1 MGVEGRAVT
10 HLAPAVVAPTIGD
23 ACRGQPAAVP
33 AAEGAQ
39 CREAEAARYRRW
51 RRARR
56 RRAVAQLAVGIRAP
70 AIPVASRRH
79 PAGVEGAGAEP
90 RESRATLDGQWRR
103 AAVQHGIEAGARFR
117 SRGTELAVAVVAP
130 AVGCTARRQ
139 AARMPVA
146 HAERGEREPA
156 LHGDRRRAARFRAAP
171 FGARGADAELP
182 KRIVSPAVHGAG
194 GGEPAG
200 ERNPGADGD
209 EGEVAAHRQ
218 GRPRAR
224 GRPAAEAAG
233 GIVAPAVGGAA
244 RRQGTAQHPACAQ
257 RRKRAPAGDGDR
269 CRAAPRSL
277 ETAAF
282 RSRRAGAEL
291 AVVVQAPAV
300 CGAAHR
306 EAAAV

>member
-1 MGVEGRAVT
+1 
-10 HLAPAVVAPTIGD
+10 
-23 ACRGQPAAVP
+23 
-33 AAEGAQ
+33 
-39 CREAEAARYRRW
+39 
-51 RRARR
+51 
-56 RRAVAQLAVGIRAP
+56 
-70 AIPVASRRH
+70 
-79 PAGVEGAGAEP
+79 
-90 RESRATLDGQWRR
+90 
-103 AAVQHGIEAGARFR
+103 
-117 SRGTELAVAVVAP
+117 
-130 AVGCTARRQ
+130 
-139 AARMPVA
+139 MPVA
-146 HAERGEREPA
+146 NAERGEREPA
-156 LHGDRRRAARFRAAP
+156 LNDDRRRAARFRAAP

-282 RSRRAGAEL
+282 RSRRVGPNVTWTSDASAVATVDPSGGLAGVAPGSATITAAAESKSGTATVGVEVVSFATVQAGAYHACGL
-291 AVVVQAPAV
+291 TAG
-300 CGAAHR
+300 GAAYCWGHGTYGQIG
-306 EAAAV
+306 EGAKASDQA